1 MTCRV
6 DTVPLISS
14 RCIVSAYSG
23 HGVLG
28 SAIPSAGTHGPALL
42 YQHIALPA
50 DASNEFRW
58 VPSVT
63 PSSGTLDLGEDS
75 GYTLTGAANGTYSL
89 NGVWYKNGASQGAS
103 NNTITIGT
111 GGDTT
116 PPVITGPSGATG
128 STSSISIPENTTAV
142 YTFAANEAVTW
153 SLNGGADLSF
163 FTINSA
169 SGALSFL
176 VAPDFESPA
185 DSGANNTYVVGI
197 RATDSASNAT
207 TQTLT
212 VTVTDV
218 AVESAP
224 NITSQPASQTVVA
237 PNTATFSVSVIG
249 SGLSY
254 QWQRNGVNIGG
265 ATSSVYT
272 TGATSVT
279 GGSHNNGDA
288 YRCVVTNTAGTATSN
303 IATLT
308 VSATPIPVTFNG
320 SVPAITGFVGAPI
333 SVSVASYF
341 TGTYTP
347 FSYALLAG
355 SLPAGLALVNG
366 VITGTPSAVGS
377 TSGIRVRATDS
388 IVNAADTNA
397 FSISISAQIIP
408 LMQVAPIP
416 ALSARVGEP
425 FSIDLS
431 TYFIGSLTPFIYTV
445 VGGRLPEG
453 LTLAGSVIS
462 GTPTSSENHIT
473 TPLQI
478 AVTDAGSA

>member
-6 DTVPLISS
+6 DTAPLISG

-28 SAIPSAGTHGPALL
+28 SDVPSAGTHGPSLL
-42 YQHIALPA
+42 YQHISLPA

-63 PSSGTLDLGEDS
+63 PSSGTLDLGENS
-75 GYTLTGAANGTYSL
+75 SFTLTGAANGTYSL
-89 NGVWYKNGASQGAS
+89 NGTWFKNGTNQGVS
-103 NNTITIGT
+103 NNSIIVGT

-116 PPVITGPSGATG
+116 APVITGPSGATG
-128 STSSISIPENTTAV
+128 ATSSISIPENTTAV

-153 SLNGGADLSF
+153 SLNGGADQSY
-163 FTINSA
+163 FTINS
-169 SGALSFL
+169 STGALSFI
-176 VAPDFESPA
+176 VAPDFETPVDA
-185 DSGANNTYVVGI
+185 GANNTYVVGV
-197 RATDSASNAT
+197 RATDTAGNAT

-224 NITSQPASQTVVA
+224 NITSQPSSQTVVA
-237 PNTATFSVSVIG
+237 PAAATFSISVIG

-254 QWQRNGVNIGG
+254 QWQRNGTNISG
-265 ATSSVYT
+265 ATGSVYT

-279 GGSHNNGDA
+279 GGSHNNGDL

-303 IATLT
+303 AATLT
-308 VSATPIPVTFNG
+308 VSATPIPVVFNG
-320 SVPAITGFVGAPI
+320 SVPTISGFVGTP
-333 SVSVASYF
+333 VSINLATYF
-341 TGTYTP
+341 AGTYTP
-347 FSYALLAG
+347 FSYTLLAG
-355 SLPAGLALVNG
+355 SLPAGLSLVGG

-377 TSGIRVRATDS
+377 SAGIRVRATDAAL
-388 IVNAADTNA
+388 NAADTNA
-397 FSISISAQIIP
+397 FSISIAAQIIP

-416 ALSARVGEP
+416 ALNARVGVP
-425 FSIDLS
+425 FSLDLS
-431 TYFIGSLTPFIYTV
+431 VYFAGSLGPFTYTV
-445 VGGRLPEG
+445 VGGQLPEG
-453 LTLAGSVIS
+453 LTLSGSVIS
-462 GTPTSSENHIT
+462 GTPRTSENHIT

-478 AVTDAGSA
+478 AVTDSGTA